1 MEYQSSPGPVQVD
14 VQVDEPFLALV
25 DAGAIEAAVV
35 ATIKLRPRLHRT
47 VEPAAMAVTVVV
59 TDDETVRTLNL
70 TYRGIDAPTDVLSFA
85 AQEGSEEA
93 PPLILP
99 PALANE
105 MHAHLGDILIAF
117 PYARRQAEDFGNTAA
132 AELRLLAVHGTL
144 HLLGY
149 DHDTAEREA
158 EMWAA
163 QEAVLAGFGDAAMAR
178 RTYDESAN
186 G

>member
-14 VQVDEPFLALV
+14 VQVDEPFLDLV
-25 DAGAIEAAVV
+25 DAGEIESAVV
-35 ATIKLRPRLHRT
+35 ATIAQQAHLLRT
-47 VEPAAMAVTVVV
+47 VGPAMAVTVVI

-85 AQEGSEEA
+85 AHEGSEEA
-93 PPLILP
+93 QPLVLP
-99 PALANE
+99 PELANE
-105 MHAHLGDILIAF
+105 MHAYLGDILIAF
-117 PYARRQAEDFGNTAA
+117 PYARRQAEHFGNTAA

-163 QEAVLAGFGDAAMAR
+163 QETVLAGFGDAALAR
-178 RTYDESAN
+178 RTYDE
-186 G
+186 